1 MQSNIYV
8 DTNIIIDICDSQRA
22 MHTHSFEV
30 ITGYMEQDNY
40 ELFINSDTLANL
52 FYILANRSTL
62 NTEEVLDKMRF
73 INEIFSLVPIEATDV
88 EMALALC
95 ADSKSKHTDYE
106 DTMQYVCAKKINSTL
121 ILTNDKRFV
130 SNDVELQTTPLTY
143 K

>member
-22 MHTHSFEV
+22 MHTHSFEF
-30 ITGYMEQDNY
+30 ITSYMKQDNY

-73 INEIFSLVPIEATDV
+73 INEIFSLVSIEAQDV

-95 ADSKSKHTDYE
+95 DDSKSKYKDYE
-106 DTMQYVCAKKINSTL
+106 DTMQYVCAKKIESSL
-121 ILTNDKRFV
+121 ILTNDKKFV
-130 SNDVELQTTPLTY
+130 SADMELQATY
-143 K
+143 KE